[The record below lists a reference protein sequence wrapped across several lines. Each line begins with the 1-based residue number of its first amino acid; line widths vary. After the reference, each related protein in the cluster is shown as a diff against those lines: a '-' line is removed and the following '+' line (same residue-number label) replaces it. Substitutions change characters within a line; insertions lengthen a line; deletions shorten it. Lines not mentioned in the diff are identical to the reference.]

1 MVKTMPGP
9 AETQATQTS
18 PQIKKTYRA
27 KNGIF
32 DL

>member
-1 MVKTMPGP
+1 MPAP

-18 PQIKKTYRA
+18 PQIKKTYRP
-27 KNGIF
+27 KNGIS